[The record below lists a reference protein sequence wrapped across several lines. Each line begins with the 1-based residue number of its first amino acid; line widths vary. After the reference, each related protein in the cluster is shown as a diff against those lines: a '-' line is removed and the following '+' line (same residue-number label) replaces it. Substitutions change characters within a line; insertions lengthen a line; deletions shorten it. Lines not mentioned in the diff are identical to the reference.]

1 MDKKGFNIHSKSPAA
16 SQDSA
21 RSTSAASS
29 LARFLAACLA
39 AALALALVGC
49 SSAESSQEAADE
61 SNVETEQATSEE
73 AAASSLE
80 SADYSPS
87 PSFLESLPSGD
98 GIEAFS
104 LSGEEAPDIP
114 EDQLAVL
121 EVIVAAIEADGA
133 EVGFVFYDLESGL
146 GLCYGADTSIYG
158 ASSFKAPY
166 ALYLCEDLAET
177 GLVVLSDTDLALIEA
192 AIIYSNNDAY
202 VALRDSYD
210 AVDFDSWVASVGA
223 EDASYLDY
231 SHYPWYCARSS
242 AKLWTEMYL
251 YLQTGSETSQWLG
264 ELLASTETSFLRSA
278 IADTGATVW
287 SKAGWCAGSSELY
300 NSTSD
305 AGIVELDGHTYI
317 LSIMTSMPYGDDS
330 VDLYEMLAS
339 ALFDVRASLWAE

>member
-1 MDKKGFNIHSKSPAA
+1 MI
-16 SQDSA
+16 
-21 RSTSAASS
+21 
-29 LARFLAACLA
+29 LAAFLA
-39 AALALALVGC
+39 AALALVLVGC
-49 SSAESSQEAADE
+49 SSADSSEAE
-61 SNVETEQATSEE
+61 TNETGVETKQAESDVTSD
-73 AAASSLE
+73 SSME
-80 SADYSPS
+80 SVAYSPS
-87 PSFLESLPSGD
+87 PSILDAVPSGTE
-98 GIEAFS
+98 IESFS
-104 LSGEEAPDIP
+104 LSDENAPEIP

-133 EVGFVFYDLESGL
+133 EVGFVFYDLDSGL
-146 GLCYGADTSIYG
+146 GVSYGADTSIYG

-166 ALYLCEDLAET
+166 ALYLCEDLSET
-177 GLVVLSDTDLALIEA
+177 GLADLSDTDLALIEA

-210 AVDFDSWVASVGA
+210 AIDFDSWVASVGA

-264 ELLASTETSFLRSA
+264 ELLANTETSFLRSA
-278 IADTGATVW
+278 LADTGATVW

-300 NSTSD
+300 NSTTD
-305 AGIVELDGHTYI
+305 AGIVELDGHSYI
-317 LSIMTSMPYGDDS
+317 ISIMTSMAYDDDS
-330 VDLYEMLAS
+330 VDLYEMLAR